1 MKKYSGS
8 FSFEADQ
15 ELTTAQLNQLLD
27 QLFLQLS
34 EPETA
39 EHEAENYATAKCVV
53 AFNEGG
59 K

>member
-1 MKKYSGS
+1 MKKYSGF

-27 QLFLQLS
+27 LIYLQLS

-39 EHEAENYATAKCVV
+39 DQEPETYATANCVV
-53 AFNEGG
+53 AFNEGA